1 MPPEFRRSTHLFT
14 SESVTMGH
22 PDKVADQI
30 SDAVLD
36 AILTQDPKA
45 RVACETLVTT
55 GQVVL
60 AGEVTTTAYVD
71 AAQVARD
78 TIKEIGYTHP
88 EIGFDYHSCGVLSA
102 IHSQSP
108 DIARGVDKAE
118 DNDREQGAGD
128 QGLMFGYACD
138 ETPELMPLP
147 IHLAHRIVERLAELR
162 QKGKLPW
169 LRPDGKSQVTIE
181 YIGEQPV
188 RVHTV
193 VVSTQHDES
202 VLDKKKD
209 VISDKA
215 KQAIIEQ
222 VIRPC
227 IPKKLWNSEIVFH
240 INPTGKFVVGGPH
253 GDTGLTGRKIIVDSY
268 GGRGAHGGGA
278 FSGKDPSKVDRSACY
293 MGRYIAKNIVAAG
306 LARNAEVQLAYAIGV
321 ANPVSVTVSTENT
334 AVIPEDQIADLI
346 REHFPLTP
354 RGIIKHLN
362 LLRPIYKQT
371 ARHGHFGRTPGPD
384 GAFSWEKTDKAEALA
399 KAAGLRIRKAG

>member
-1 MPPEFRRSTHLFT
+1 MSPQFRRRSHLFT

-78 TIKEIGYTHP
+78 TIREIGYTHP
-88 EIGFDYHSCGVLSA
+88 EIGFDYQSCGVLTA

-108 DIARGVDKAE
+108 DIARGVDRADDDSK
-118 DNDREQGAGD
+118 EQGAGD

-147 IHLAHRIVERLAELR
+147 IHLAHRIVEKLAEVR
-162 QKGKLPW
+162 FKKQLPW

-181 YIGEQPV
+181 YINEKPV

-202 VLDKKKD
+202 VIDKKKD
-209 VISDKA
+209 AVSDKA
-215 KQAIIEQ
+215 KRQIIQE
-222 VIRPC
+222 VIRPV
-227 IPKKLWNSEIVFH
+227 IPKKLWNDEI
-240 INPTGKFVVGGPH
+240 
-253 GDTGLTGRKIIVDSY
+253 
-268 GGRGAHGGGA
+268 
-278 FSGKDPSKVDRSACY
+278 
-293 MGRYIAKNIVAAG
+293 
-306 LARNAEVQLAYAIGV
+306 
-321 ANPVSVTVSTENT
+321 
-334 AVIPEDQIADLI
+334 
-346 REHFPLTP
+346 
-354 RGIIKHLN
+354 
-362 LLRPIYKQT
+362 
-371 ARHGHFGRTPGPD
+371 
-384 GAFSWEKTDKAEALA
+384 
-399 KAAGLRIRKAG
+399 